1 MPLISIVTGC
11 YNEVD
16 NVEILYQKVDL
27 IFQKLNQTYA
37 DKNYLFEHIFIDND
51 SKDGTQ
57 EKLLALA
64 EKYPNVKLIF
74 NTRNFGHIR
83 SPYHGLLQAKG
94 EVVISLVAD
103 LQDPPEMIPEFLRKW
118 EEGFKIVI
126 GVKPSSDENFC
137 MFRVRKFYYWLV
149 SKISEINL
157 IKNFTGFGLYDQ
169 SVIQELRNYKEP
181 YPYFRGLI
189 AEMGFKI
196 CEIPYH
202 QPLRK
207 FGKTKNNFYTNFDM
221 ALLGVTSHS
230 KIPLRL
236 ATMTGFGLGLV
247 SFVIALIYLIYKL
260 FFWNSFEL
268 GMAPVIIGMFFLGG
282 VQLFFIG
289 LIGEYVLNIFTRVQ
303 DRPHVIEKKR
313 VGWE

>member
-1 MPLISIVTGC
+1 MSHNSPLISIVTGC

-16 NVEILYQKVDL
+16 NVEHLHEKIRAEFSKLPQYQ
-27 IFQKLNQTYA
+27 
-37 DKNYLFEHIFIDND
+37 FEHIFIDND
-51 SKDGTQ
+51 SVDGTQ

-64 EKYPNVKLIF
+64 EKYPNIKLIF
-74 NTRNFGHIR
+74 NARNFGHIR

-94 EVVISLVAD
+94 DAVISVVAD
-103 LQDPPEMIPEFLRKW
+103 LQDPPEKIPEFIKKW
-118 EEGFKIVI
+118 EEGFKVVI
-126 GVKPSSDENFC
+126 GVKPSSDENFL
-137 MFRVRKFYYWLV
+137 MFGVRKFYYWLA
-149 SKISEINL
+149 SKISEVKL

-169 SVIQELRNYKEP
+169 SIIQELRNYKEP

-221 ALLGVTSHS
+221 ALLGLTSHS
-230 KIPLRL
+230 KMPLRM
-236 ATMTGFGLGLV
+236 ATMTGCGVGLISFLTALV
-247 SFVIALIYLIYKL
+247 YLIYKL
-260 FFWNSFEL
+260 IYWNSFEL

-282 VQLFFIG
+282 IQLFFIG
-289 LIGEYVLNIFTRVQ
+289 LIGEYILNIFTRVQ
-303 DRPHVIEKKR
+303 DRPHVVEKRR
-313 VGWE
+313 VNWE